1 MNINTVFKVSRVFNL
16 RDNVGLDYW
25 WEQRART
32 RMATTSPWDQKV
44 INVSHKKRRERRAEP
59 VQVQERREMVGGCG
73 EWRRLC
79 PFREPTLRQG
89 SQQERLFL
97 AILF

>member
-44 INVSHKKRRERRAEP
+44 INVSHKKRREESEERRA
-59 VQVQERREMVGGCG
+59 VVGGCDRS
-73 EWRRLC
+73 ESRLTDRNDS
-79 PFREPTLRQG
+79 PYQYYYL
-89 SQQERLFL
+89 
-97 AILF
+97 